1 MEVIRL
7 YYYQGYFS
15 FSVLFLFF
23 LSTVERLLNGTFFFR
38 GWFQGWLVDKINQRR
53 TKLGQKMKAFLS
65 VLFRAKKP
73 YFIVFFLSF

>member
-23 LSTVERLLNGTFFFR
+23 LSTVERLLDGIFFCFSGLIFVFR
-38 GWFQGWLVDKINQRR
+38 GSDKIKLLMDKIR
-53 TKLGQKMKAFLS
+53 TKNES
-65 VLFRAKKP
+65 VFVHDFPKP
-73 YFIVFFLSF
+73 